1 MKQLAKHI
9 MQTHVVT
16 LSPDTP
22 LHSAQ
27 QVFYDEG
34 IHGAPVISEQ
44 GQLVGILS
52 SMDIL
57 RAAIEAREISP
68 AQSVHFSNDLDL
80 SHVDWESSPADLQ
93 SRLSEA
99 LVSDAMSP
107 EVITTPSDTPVSEV
121 ARLLRTNRVHRVVVV
136 DGETLCGV
144 ISTFDLVGLLEDS
157 A

>member
-44 GQLVGILS
+44 GQLVGILT

-93 SRLSEA
+93 SRLSE
-99 LVSDAMSP
+99 
-107 EVITTPSDTPVSEV
+107 V